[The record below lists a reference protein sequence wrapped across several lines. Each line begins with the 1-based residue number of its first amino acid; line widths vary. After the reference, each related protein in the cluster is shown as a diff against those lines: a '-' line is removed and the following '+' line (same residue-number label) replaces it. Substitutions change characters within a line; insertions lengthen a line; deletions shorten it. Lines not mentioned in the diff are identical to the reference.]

1 MALAIS
7 EDEILKYAVKNGI
20 LNLPYVQNKIIMH
33 KREELLKEHPYKI
46 WEGKDGKWRTYLPD
60 KEKGR
65 VLKKR
70 TTKEAI
76 NELII
81 EYWDKAEKELNPT
94 MRSVFDEWTQEKLR
108 YRASSRGTYDRYEAD
123 FVKFI
128 EKSELNNIPI
138 ADITVEMLETFI
150 KTTIA
155 DHKLTSKCYSN
166 IRTLVS
172 GIFKYAK
179 KKKYTQLSITCF
191 FGDLEISSKM
201 FAKTIKNDEE
211 QVFLED
217 EIPKVIEYLKSNPTI
232 ENLGILLEFQ
242 TGVRIGELAALKPT
256 DIVGNRLHIQRTEIK
271 YKDEFTRKYIFEVRE
286 YPKTDAGVRY
296 IILTSKTM
304 DTINRIKQLNPNGEY
319 LFMKNGK
326 RIRASALNERIIK
339 ACKKLEITRKS
350 SHKIRKTYGTLLVD
364 SNVDDSLIIKQMGHT
379 NIKTTKEFY
388 YFSNKSRE
396 NQTKQIDEAIKF

>member
-94 MRSVFDEWTQEKLR
+94 MRSVFDEWTQEKLK
-108 YRASSRGTYDRYEAD
+108 YGEICRGTYDRYEAD

-128 EKSELNNIPI
+128 ETSELNNIPI
-138 ADITVEMLETFI
+138 ADITEEMLETFI

-179 KKKYTQLSITCF
+179 EGTYLIDMTTSSPLLAKKIYDLGKKFNVLDAPVSGGDIGAKNATLSIMVGGDKKDFHSMYSLFECLGKNIIYLGEIGSGQNCKACNQIAIAGTVAAVAESIIYAKKVGLDTKTVLDAISKGAAGSWQMQNNGYKMIEKDYAPGF
-191 FGDLEISSKM
+191 FNKHFIKDMKIAKEVMDEKGEELPILNKVLEM
-201 FAKTIKNDEE
+201 YE
-211 QVFLED
+211 
-217 EIPKVIEYLKSNPTI
+217 
-232 ENLGILLEFQ
+232 
-242 TGVRIGELAALKPT
+242 ELAKDGFEDMGT
-256 DIVGNRLHIQRTEIK
+256 QSIIEK
-271 YKDEFTRKYIFEVRE
+271 Y
-286 YPKTDAGVRY
+286 
-296 IILTSKTM
+296 L
-304 DTINRIKQLNPNGEY
+304 
-319 LFMKNGK
+319 
-326 RIRASALNERIIK
+326 
-339 ACKKLEITRKS
+339 
-350 SHKIRKTYGTLLVD
+350 
-364 SNVDDSLIIKQMGHT
+364 
-379 NIKTTKEFY
+379 
-388 YFSNKSRE
+388 
-396 NQTKQIDEAIKF
+396 